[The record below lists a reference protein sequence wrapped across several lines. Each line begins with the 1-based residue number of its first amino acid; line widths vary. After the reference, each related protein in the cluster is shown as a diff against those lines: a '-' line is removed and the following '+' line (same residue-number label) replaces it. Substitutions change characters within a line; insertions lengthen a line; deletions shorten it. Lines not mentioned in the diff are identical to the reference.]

1 MVTLWP
7 SRTVWSTPALVV
19 GGLFGGTSVMVR
31 ASVSEEVAAPS
42 SAVNVN
48 VTVVR
53 ESTCGAVNE
62 TDVVLAPARFM
73 LSVELWVHA

>member
-1 MVTLWP
+1 MVTVWP
-7 SRTVWSTPALVV
+7 SRTVWSTPALAV

-48 VTVVR
+48 VIVAL

-62 TDVVLAPARFM
+62 TDVVLAPVRSM
-73 LSVELWVHA
+73 LSVEL